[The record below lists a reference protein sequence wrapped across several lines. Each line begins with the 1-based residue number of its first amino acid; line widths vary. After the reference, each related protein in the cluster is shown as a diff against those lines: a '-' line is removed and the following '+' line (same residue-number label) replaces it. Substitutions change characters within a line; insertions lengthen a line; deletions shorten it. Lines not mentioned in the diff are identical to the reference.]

1 MFKNKFNL
9 ISLFVLASLILAAC
23 GAPAGSAPTAS
34 AADLRATADAMDA
47 PASSATSAPGSI
59 DARGQRLLSADTNFR
74 SQGAAAWA
82 RQLGY
87 TFDGLTMEARQPEE
101 ETFTETNG
109 DNMTVVSGLQVRVT
123 NLKAS
128 SPACFTTD
136 QKVSGKSRFVKP
148 DNFNPINNPSV
159 LYTDNEVGYTGTA
172 TLWGDC
178 SNWNNLMTAPLAVFT
193 TTTSAP
199 AYSAS
204 VVTAMPAVTTT
215 RLTMADLAKLGNVTQ
230 RLEYPAGTLAGAQIE
245 FTVAW
250 TAPVG
255 WVIQKNGVNV
265 ASVNAGDVASV
276 WSPENL
282 RPLAEN

>member
-1 MFKNKFNL
+1 MKHKLNH
-9 ISLFVLASLILAAC
+9 LFVLFTVIAMITITGC
-23 GAPAGSAPTAS
+23 GAKLQSPIVFSTATS
-34 AADLRATADAMDA
+34 AA
-47 PASSATSAPGSI
+47 PAIPAATSAPVTT
-59 DARGQRLLSADTNFR
+59 DARAQRLLSADANYR

-87 TFDGLTMEARQPEE
+87 EFDSLVMEARQPEE
-101 ETFTETNG
+101 ETFQESG
-109 DNMTVVSGLQVRVT
+109 AEAMTVVSGLQVRVT
-123 NLKAS
+123 NLKAH

-136 QKVSGKSRFVKP
+136 QKVNGKTRFVKP
-148 DNFNPINNPSV
+148 DNFDPIRNPSV
-159 LYTDNEVGYTGTA
+159 LYTDNEIAYSGTA

-178 SNWNNLMTAPLAVFT
+178 SNWDNLMSAPVAEF

-199 AYSAS
+199 ASYSA
-204 VVTAMPAVTTT
+204 PAATSAPIASAAT
-215 RLTMADLAKLGNVTQ
+215 LTLADLAKLGTVIQ

-245 FTVAW
+245 FSTAW

-255 WVIQKNGVNV
+255 WTIQKNGSNV
-265 ASVNAGDVASV
+265 TSVTAGDIASV